1 VQQPPT
7 PDAAVEG
14 AAAEA
19 ETTVSWHEV
28 DGGDTEGAEQLG
40 GGDESWVGG
49 VGCDDVVV
57 LGLGLAEG
65 MSFDLGGGVLEQL
78 LGCHLSFVLSL
89 VLV

>member
-1 VQQPPT
+1 MQQPPT

-28 DGGDTEGAEQLG
+28 GGGDTEGAEQLG

-49 VGCDDVVV
+49 V
-57 LGLGLAEG
+57 
-65 MSFDLGGGVLEQL
+65 
-78 LGCHLSFVLSL
+78 
-89 VLV
+89 